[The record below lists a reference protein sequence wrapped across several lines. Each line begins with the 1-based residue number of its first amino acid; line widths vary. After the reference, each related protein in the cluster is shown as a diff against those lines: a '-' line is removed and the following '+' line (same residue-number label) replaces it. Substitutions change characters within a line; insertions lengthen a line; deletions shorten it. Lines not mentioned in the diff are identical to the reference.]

1 MPDIVLSSALM
12 MKDIKVNSSC
22 HQVISI
28 FKGEGVV
35 HSIGMGQK
43 RAALAKGCGETLSEE
58 LIPEKKFEE

>member
-28 FKGEGVV
+28 FMGKGVV
-35 HSIGMGQK
+35 HGIGVGQR
-43 RAALAKGCGETLSEE
+43 RAALVKGCGETFSEE
-58 LIPEKKFEE
+58 FISETRFKE